1 MILSILKIIGLV
13 LLVILCVL
21 LALILLV
28 LFVPVRYAAEF
39 EYDDQSLRLDVKVTW
54 LLSMIRCYAGLRNKD
69 FFYKVKALFF
79 SIIDSTRAPKEEKT
93 TKKQSEYEKTP
104 PQDNEKAG
112 ENEAKRENKT
122 VQNVKASDNTENE
135 PAREPTQEN
144 AEPEQKDETS
154 RESVK
159 QEPVPEEK
167 PISGSEKKQ
176 KKQGKKF
183 RFPFKIMHPADIYD
197 KIVRTLM
204 DVSRKIDKICAQIV
218 SEENRETVLFVLAQ
232 IKKLLYHIRPRKHGI
247 YLKLGM
253 KDPALTGQIMGAYSV
268 LNSVF
273 GMNFILEPVFDY
285 EVLETRGY
293 VKGHIRVISLLI
305 IAIRLYRNKVIRKL
319 IRRK

>member
-21 LALILLV
+21 LVLILMV
-28 LFVPVRYAAEF
+28 LLIPARYAVEF
-39 EYDDQSLRLDVKVTW
+39 EYDDKALRLDVKVTW
-54 LLSMIRCYAGLRNKD
+54 LLSVIRCYAGLRNKE

-79 SIIDSTRAPKEEKT
+79 SIIDSTRTPKEEKT
-93 TKKQSEYEKTP
+93 TKKQ
-104 PQDNEKAG
+104 Q
-112 ENEAKRENKT
+112 KREEPSEHAER
-122 VQNVKASDNTENE
+122 VQDIPSGEASGEHAASKPND
-135 PAREPTQEN
+135 AAQG
-144 AEPEQKDETS
+144 A
-154 RESVK
+154 VK
-159 QEPVPEEK
+159 QEPAQEEAAALK
-167 PISGSEKKQ
+167 QEPPQGSVEPLEEPHSGSGKKQ
-176 KKQGKKF
+176 KKPRKKF

-204 DVSRKIDKICAQIV
+204 DLGRKIDKICAQIV

-232 IKKLLYHIRPRKHGI
+232 IKELLFHIRPRKHGI

-268 LNSVF
+268 FNSVF

-285 EVLETRGY
+285 EVIETRGY

>member
-1 MILSILKIIGLV
+1 MIVSILKIIGLI

-39 EYDDQSLRLDVKVTW
+39 EYDNQSLRLDVKVTW

-93 TKKQSEYEKTP
+93 IKKQPEQEKTP
-104 PQDNEKAG
+104 SQDNEKAG
-112 ENEAKRENKT
+112 ENEVKREDKT

-135 PAREPTQEN
+135 PAGDETQKNVREEP
-144 AEPEQKDETS
+144 APEQKTPGNS
-154 RESVK
+154 
-159 QEPVPEEK
+159 EE
-167 PISGSEKKQ
+167 KQ

-232 IKKLLYHIRPRKHGI
+232 IKELLYHIRPRKHGI

>member
-1 MILSILKIIGLV
+1 MILLILKIIGLV
-13 LLVILCVL
+13 LLVVLCVL

-39 EYDDQSLRLDVKVTW
+39 EYDNKALRLDVKVTW

-93 TKKQSEYEKTP
+93 TKKQPEQEKTP
-104 PQDNEKAG
+104 PQDNEKAR

-135 PAREPTQEN
+135 PAGDKTQKNEREEP
-144 AEPEQKDETS
+144 APEQKKSDDS
-154 RESVK
+154 
-159 QEPVPEEK
+159 EE
-167 PISGSEKKQ
+167 KQ

-218 SEENRETVLFVLAQ
+218 SEENRETVLFVLVQ

-253 KDPALTGQIMGAYSV
+253 KDPALTGQIMGTYSV